1 MSVFQPIGTFAR
13 MRNIPIDSV
22 DHIPREVIAIGS
34 DYPDGTLLPW
44 HSHRR
49 AQLLYGAVGVMQV
62 STEEGAFVVPRQRAV
77 WIPAGKPHKVR
88 MLGVSTRSLY
98 IEPAAAPRVGER
110 SEVLEVSPLLRH
122 LLIEAVDTPP
132 EYALD
137 GRDGML
143 ASLLLHEV
151 ARAPA
156 LPLHIPLPADSK
168 LAERCLAF
176 LQQPNI
182 HDTPEAWASALH
194 VSPRS
199 FSRWFRA
206 QTSMSF
212 LAWRQRACVVLALS
226 RLVDGEAVTAIALD
240 LGYDSPGAFSTMFK
254 RVLGESP
261 SAYVGAKTD

>member
-1 MSVFQPIGTFAR
+1 
-13 MRNIPIDSV
+13 MRNVSVDSV
-22 DHIPREVIAIGS
+22 DHLPRDILAIGT

-77 WIPAGKPHKVR
+77 WIPAGRPHQVR

-98 IEPAAAPRVGER
+98 IEPAAAPRAGST
-110 SEVLEVSPLLRH
+110 SEVLEVSPLLRQ
-122 LLIEAVDTPP
+122 LLLAAVEVPP

-137 GRDGML
+137 GRDGAL
-143 ASLLLHEV
+143 ANLLLHEV
-151 ARAPA
+151 ARAPT
-156 LPLHIPLPADSK
+156 LPLHIPLPSDPT
-168 LAERCLAF
+168 LAKRCLAF
-176 LQQPNI
+176 LQQPDI
-182 HDTPEAWASALH
+182 HEAPEAWAKDLH
-194 VSPRS
+194 VSPRT

-206 QTSMSF
+206 QTGMAF
-212 LAWRQRACVVLALS
+212 LPWRQRACVVLALS
-226 RLVDGEAVTAIALD
+226 RLADGEAVTAIALD